1 MAAEMADLAK
11 ALDKL
16 DVNPAAAASL
26 SPQKQPHEEETT
38 MKVTSKPS
46 EKPEAEETSPPPEQ
60 EEAKPSSKP
69 QEEAASSKQQEEA
82 ASSKPQE
89 ETASPPE
96 EQKAASPLR
105 TSEASPPQEPPQD
118 KGPKEKTAQS
128 SPQEADDD
136 LLEFT
141 SASEGEA
148 ESSSAWELVPGERQI
163 ARKKGVKSDSELD
176 DLMKK
181 VIKEAEGSPPSS
193 SKPLTSLSSSS
204 KAAVTTIP
212 EEPAEEIDVEK
223 SPSEPDFSFEDGPE
237 PAKDVVTT
245 GMGRKDLLKMDDAAV
260 TSDAEGDKEMVDIS
274 HPSSGKRKGRPASHG
289 AKKRAL
295 PPKSPRT
302 ASVGAGE
309 GGSAKTKAASPP
321 PSRASSANK
330 MPRSASPQAKADSVV
345 ASKPP
350 VKPPPKG
357 ITPITPVAVAKPPPK
372 AITSADAA
380 EREARAKAAAE
391 EKAAKL
397 RAEKEAKALADWKKA
412 QDTVAERQAA
422 AASAPPSPPIF
433 TTDWSKITS
442 REEFLKE
449 TSDAFRLD
457 PNSAEGFN
465 HHVSSYYYVSS
476 NWGVSHP
483 QSYSSLMLKSDSR
496 QSHRW
501 TCVHCR
507 AAHPDVCDHKTV
519 EEGIIHWWRHHCH
532 HSSWVWCEKAG
543 VFNVTT
549 ADICK
554 AVLDVDMSERPLP
567 LGGAFHMLPN
577 NLPSHPKG
585 LDKRLFKHPYNKHLT
600 PANHPSEQGLPW
612 NQHLEELPKKEPE
625 MELTNWQWDLF
636 FGRVLQGNTDV
647 LCFLIHPF
655 TSLKDYVE
663 ARKVWH
669 ARSFTA
675 PGANEIKGELIDVEQ
690 HAFMIVLLKVLTTK
704 ADSHLMPPGQIDI
717 VRRYLEKY
725 EGDFAD
731 RAQEALT
738 RIKRNIGEKDLNY
751 FASVKEYALSA
762 HNLDTPVN
770 IWRIPYPA
778 GHAPVFASPT
788 RLSLVTATS

>member
-1 MAAEMADLAK
+1 M
-11 ALDKL
+11 
-16 DVNPAAAASL
+16 
-26 SPQKQPHEEETT
+26 Q
-38 MKVTSKPS
+38 VTSKLP
-46 EKPEAEETSPPPEQ
+46 EKPEAEG
-60 EEAKPSSKP
+60 
-69 QEEAASSKQQEEA
+69 
-82 ASSKPQE
+82 
-89 ETASPPE
+89 ASPPKA
-96 EQKAASPLR
+96 EQTGKAAES
-105 TSEASPPQEPPQD
+105 SPP
-118 KGPKEKTAQS
+118 
-128 SPQEADDD
+128 EADDD

-141 SASEGEA
+141 SATEGEA

-193 SKPLTSLSSSS
+193 SKPLTSTSSAS
-204 KAAVTTIP
+204 KAAVTSIP
-212 EEPAEEIDVEK
+212 EEPAEEIEVEK

-237 PAKDVVTT
+237 PSKDVLTS
-245 GMGRKDLLKMDDAAV
+245 GMGRKDLLKMDDTAV
-260 TSDAEGDKEMVDIS
+260 TSDAEGDKEMVDIN
-274 HPSSGKRKGRPASHG
+274 HPPSGKRKGRPASHG

-309 GGSAKTKAASPP
+309 SASAKTKAASPP
-321 PSRASSANK
+321 PSRATTSNK
-330 MPRSASPQAKADSVV
+330 MPRSASPQAKADSVI

-380 EREARAKAAAE
+380 EREARARAAAE

-422 AASAPPSPPIF
+422 AASAPASPPIF

-442 REEFLKE
+442 REDFLKK

-507 AAHPDVCDHKTV
+507 VAHPDVCDHKTV
-519 EEGIIHWWRHHCH
+519 EEGIIHWWRRHCH
-532 HSSWVWCEKAG
+532 HSSWAWCEKAG

-549 ADICK
+549 SDVCK

-612 NQHLEELPKKEPE
+612 NQHLEELPKEPE
-625 MELTNWQWDLF
+625 MELTNWEWDLF
-636 FGRVLQGNTDV
+636 FSRVLQGNTDV

-669 ARSFTA
+669 SRSFTA
-675 PGANEIKGELIDVEQ
+675 PGANEIKGELVDVEQ

-717 VRRYLEKY
+717 VRRYLQKY

-731 RAQEALT
+731 RAQEVLT
-738 RIKRNIGEKDLNY
+738 RIKRSIGEKDLNY

-788 RLSLVTATS
+788 RLSLVTATP